1 MYEVVI
7 FDGRGR
13 RLAINF
19 HALTLDSGERAFGQE
34 PAVLFRKL
42 RAMKVPGIA
51 ADMGSHDLL
60 LALGRHRAATAVD
73 PLTGKL
79 PQSGGAAA

>member
-13 RLAINF
+13 RLAIDF

-51 ADMGSHDLL
+51 VDMGGHDLL
-60 LALGRHRAATAVD
+60 LALGRYRAATAVD
-73 PLTGKL
+73 QNGKL
-79 PQSGGAAA
+79 ISQSGGAAA